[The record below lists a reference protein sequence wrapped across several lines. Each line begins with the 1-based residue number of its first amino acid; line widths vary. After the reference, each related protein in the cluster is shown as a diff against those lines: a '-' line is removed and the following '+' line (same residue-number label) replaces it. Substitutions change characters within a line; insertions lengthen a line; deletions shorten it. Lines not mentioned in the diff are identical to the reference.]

1 MTYETFFDL
10 VGCVTV
16 VLVLALNVADAAV
29 AALEA
34 RARRTASPDDDA
46 IAERLRLEIDAF
58 RVFVE
63 GLLRALRPW
72 RQPSRGRGSGRKRR

>member
-1 MTYETFFDL
+1 MTYDTLFD
-10 VGCVTV
+10 VIGCVTV
-16 VLVLALNVADAAV
+16 ALVLALNVADAAV

-34 RARRTASPDDDA
+34 RARRTASPDDDV
-46 IAERLRLEIDAF
+46 IAERLRVEIDAF

-72 RQPSRGRGSGRKRR
+72 RRPSRGRSSGRKRR